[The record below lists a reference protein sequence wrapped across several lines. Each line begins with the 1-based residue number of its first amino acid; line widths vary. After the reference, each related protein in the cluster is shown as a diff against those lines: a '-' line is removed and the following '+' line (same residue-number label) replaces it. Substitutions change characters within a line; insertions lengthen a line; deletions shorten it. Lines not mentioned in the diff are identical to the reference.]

1 MTFRNLSP
9 CLALIHINRAL
20 IQHIKWEKITGSFW
34 KCITLL
40 LILCFLYP
48 YASTVTFH
56 LTYSITVCTDIMNQF
71 ASGVIVIQPPTSSSI
86 SYPEEFMGTL
96 SQLRKYTFPPLQFP
110 HFSQHTYT
118 LTHTHTH
125 GGRIVLIYPASS
137 INHIISNNC
146 HRQLGSQLRDFILI
160 DFRTCSQLWMIWFPS
175 DTMFIKGI
183 LHKGINGY
191 CWLDLYELGK
201 NAEIRPLF

>member
-1 MTFRNLSP
+1 MCRRLKIYYSFNYSQKILQASEVLSGQ
-9 CLALIHINRAL
+9 LLL
-20 IQHIKWEKITGSFW
+20 LFTSS
-34 KCITLL
+34 CITLTPRGPL
-40 LILCFLYP
+40 GTKCPPSNLPLI
-48 YASTVTFH
+48 VTHTLTH
-56 LTYSITVCTDIMNQF
+56 L
-71 ASGVIVIQPPTSSSI
+71 
-86 SYPEEFMGTL
+86 
-96 SQLRKYTFPPLQFP
+96 
-110 HFSQHTYT
+110 HTYT
-118 LTHTHTH
+118 QTH

-183 LHKGINGY
+183 LHKGINRY